1 MKESVKKQAGAA
13 IESPM
18 LPHLIRIF
26 VLVFALNEGFAA
38 EPQVDAAQLPRIPAT
53 APEQAIST
61 FKIKPGFRIE
71 LVAAEPLVVDPIAI
85 SFDEDGRCYVIE
97 MRDYSER
104 RPERLGRVRLLEDT
118 NGDGRF
124 DKSTVFAADMPWPTA
139 VICWDGGVFVGATPD
154 ILYFK
159 DTNGDGVADIRET
172 IFTGFASDFAP
183 FATNKL
189 NVQAMMNSF
198 NWSLDNRIHG
208 ATSFSGGKVKL
219 VDSPFV
225 RSWLKRGG
233 VGQASRPPG
242 ERASASSAI
251 STTSPTGAG
260 ETPAL
265 LDLRGRDF
273 SFDPRTLEMRAE
285 SGGGQHGLS
294 FDNRGRKY
302 VCSNSSHIQALMYE
316 ERYAARNPFYSM
328 PRALVDIAVDGG
340 AAPVFRISADEPW
353 RVIRT
358 QWRVGGL
365 VPGPIEGGGRPSG
378 YFTGATGVTLYRG
391 DAFGPD
397 YVGDAFVGD
406 AGGNLLHRKKLVPDG
421 VGVKAVRP
429 DDEQKVEFLASTDN
443 WFRPVQMA
451 NAPDGCLYICD
462 MYREV
467 IEHPWSLPDS
477 IKKHLDLN
485 SGNDR
490 GRIYRIVPEK
500 FRQPKL
506 PSMSKATTEQ
516 LVATLQSGNGWHRDT
531 AARLLYQR
539 QDESAVASLAALQKN
554 ATNSLGR
561 IHALHALAGL
571 ASLEETHIARALED
585 PDSSVREHGIMLS
598 EHFPAP
604 LADELQA
611 KLYALADDVDASVR
625 YRLALALGREN
636 SPKKAA
642 TLARILRQ
650 SGFNDPWIQAAVVSS
665 SGQRP
670 VELFNELSGIRSWQ
684 DSKSERAWEECLSGL
699 AETIGAANRKDEIES
714 VIDLSATL
722 FDAPGDSAN
731 VKEQIWA
738 MGFLNGL
745 AEGLERSGNS
755 LTKADAQGKL
765 KPIMAV
771 AQRNASNPSTTA
783 LDVAETLRLR
793 SIRLL
798 GWSRSAGSIP
808 TLAAL
813 LAPSQPE
820 SIQSAALSSLA
831 RFTDATVGTELI
843 ARMNSFSP
851 QLRAESIALLLRRSD
866 RALMLLD
873 AIEAE
878 KVPRSVLGLADIDFL
893 RSHQELK
900 VRSQAL
906 SLFAQQSSTSRKE
919 ALDTFSPALK
929 LAGVASRGQAIF
941 QKLCS
946 TCHRFGNEGH
956 LLGPDLV
963 TVKNA
968 GKEKILVNILDPN
981 REVNSNYLSYL
992 VETKDGESFSG
1003 LIVNESGNNVTIR
1016 MAGGAESVVARAN
1029 IASMQSQG
1037 KSLMPEGLETG
1048 LSPQDM
1054 ADLLEFVIATP

>member
-1 MKESVKKQAGAA
+1 
-13 IESPM
+13 M
-18 LPHLIRIF
+18 LPHLIRIL
-26 VLVFALNEGFAA
+26 VLVFVLDQGFAA
-38 EPQVDAAQLPRIPAT
+38 EPEVDAAQLPRIPAT
-53 APEQAIST
+53 APEEAIST

-71 LVAAEPLVVDPIAI
+71 IAAAEPLVFDPIAM
-85 SFDEDGRCYVIE
+85 SFDEDGRCYVLE

-208 ATSFSGGKVKL
+208 ATSYSGGKVKL

-225 RSWLKRGG
+225 RDWLKK
-233 VGQASRPPG
+233 S
-242 ERASASSAI
+242 E
-251 STTSPTGAG
+251 GADS
-260 ETPAL
+260 PAL
-265 LDLRGRDF
+265 SNFETGLDLRGRDF
-273 SFDPRTLEMRAE
+273 SFDPRTLEMRTE
-285 SGGGQHGLS
+285 TGGGQHGLS
-294 FDNRGRKY
+294 FDSRGRKY

-340 AAPVFRISADEPW
+340 AAPVFRISPDEPW

-397 YVGDAFVGD
+397 YVDNAFVGD

-429 DDEQKVEFLASTDN
+429 DDEQNVEFLASTDN

-490 GRIYRIVPEK
+490 GRIYRIAPEK
-500 FRQPKL
+500 FRQAKL
-506 PSMSKATTEQ
+506 QSMSKATTEQ
-516 LVATLQSGNGWHRDT
+516 LVATLQNANGWHRET

-539 QDESAVASLAALQKN
+539 QDKSAVASLAALQKS

-571 ASLEETHIARALED
+571 ASLEEAHISRALQD
-585 PDSSVREHGIMLS
+585 SDSSVREHGIMLS
-598 EHFPAP
+598 ERFPAP
-604 LADELQA
+604 LADELQT
-611 KLYALADDVDASVR
+611 KLYALAGDADASVR

-636 SPKKAA
+636 SPNKAD
-642 TLARILRQ
+642 TLARILRR

-670 VELFNELSGIRSWQ
+670 AELFNELSGIRSWQ
-684 DSKSERAWEECLSGL
+684 DSKSEQAWEECLSGL

-714 VIDLSATL
+714 VIDRAVAL
-722 FDAPGDSAN
+722 FNASEASAN
-731 VKEQIWA
+731 KREQIWA
-738 MGFLNGL
+738 MGILSGL
-745 AEGLERSGNS
+745 AEGLEKSGSS
-755 LTKADAQGKL
+755 LLKADARGKS
-765 KPIMAV
+765 KPVMAV
-771 AQRNASNPSTTA
+771 AQRTASNPSTTA
-783 LDVAETLRLR
+783 LDAAHPLRLR
-793 SIRLL
+793 SIRFL

-820 SIQSAALSSLA
+820 SIQSAALSALA
-831 RFTDATVGTELI
+831 RFTDATVGTELV
-843 ARMNSFSP
+843 ARLNSFSP

-866 RALMLLD
+866 RVNMLLN
-873 AIEAE
+873 AIETE
-878 KVPRSVLGLADIDFL
+878 RVPRSALGLADVDFL
-893 RSHQELK
+893 RSHREAK
-900 VRSQAL
+900 VRNQAL
-906 SLFAQQSSTSRKE
+906 SLFAQPNSTSRQE

-929 LAGVASRGQAIF
+929 LEGVASRGQAIF

-963 TVKNA
+963 TVKNS
-968 GKEKILVNILDPN
+968 GREKILVNILDPN
-981 REVNSNYLSYL
+981 REVNSNYLSYAI
-992 VETKDGESFSG
+992 ETKDGESLLGIIASE
-1003 LIVNESGNNVTIR
+1003 NANTVTLR
-1016 MAGGAESVVARAN
+1016 MAGGMESVVARAN
-1029 IASMQSQG
+1029 IVSMQSQG

-1048 LSPQDM
+1048 LSPQEM